1 MISLSSTTLVQ
12 LQSQSKLLG
21 HFLSSRALNF
31 SVKDFDLTA
40 INNIGRE
47 RKQARRKKLC
57 PVEVSQLFLSET
69 VVMV

>member
-21 HFLSSRALNF
+21 HFLSSRLLN
-31 SVKDFDLTA
+31 VCVQDFDLTA
-40 INNIGRE
+40 IYNIGRE
-47 RKQARRKKLC
+47 RKRARRKKLC
-57 PVEVSQLFLSET
+57 SVEESQLFLSET